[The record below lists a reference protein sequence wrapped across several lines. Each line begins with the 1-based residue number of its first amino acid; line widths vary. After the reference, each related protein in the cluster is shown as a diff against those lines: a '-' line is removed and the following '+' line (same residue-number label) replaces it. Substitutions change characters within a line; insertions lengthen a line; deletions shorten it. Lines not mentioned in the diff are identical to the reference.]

1 MRRFAT
7 AGWLRWFRRLTRELF
22 SFVLVFVLQRYSC
35 RRYRTV
41 RGLAFPLQKLRTLIF
56 DEQGYGRST
65 ESFYCA
71 NREWFSPLQPG
82 SHCIVDYKESCFPS
96 ARGNIDDWRGR

>member
-1 MRRFAT
+1 MRRFA
-7 AGWLRWFRRLTRELF
+7 AAVWLRWFRRLTRELF

-56 DEQGYGRST
+56 DEQGSRS
-65 ESFYCA
+65 FD
-71 NREWFSPLQPG
+71 RILLL
-82 SHCIVDYKESCFPS
+82 
-96 ARGNIDDWRGR
+96 R